1 MADRYERINE
11 LSKGVLGTVY
21 LAEDT
26 MLQRQVMYRHI
37 EQNGDSDQES
47 RDDSWR
53 KEFAQYAGKI
63 GAIQHPNMLAIYDM
77 AAKDN
82 DAHVVTQFVEGET
95 LAERLERGALG
106 QIGVY
111 QMALDMLEVI
121 HAAHEADVFHGALHT
136 ESIRRTHRASGGHR
150 YLLVDLG
157 LNKLTSLV
165 KGEKVKVAD
174 PVLMAPELYDNDK
187 EPDAKADLF
196 MLGQLCY
203 TALVGGH
210 PFSDKSSEEC
220 VAAYNGQGV
229 PALEQYVEGLDP
241 HFSAWVM
248 SLIDGDPEKRPVDSG
263 EAMVKL
269 YAIQLAESEPNV
281 PGKTHAVV
289 AQYVAPASEPNILT
303 SSHPVQMATTAS
315 VNIEAAPTAATG
327 HVAVG
332 GVPSVD
338 SVVKEKKGKTAII
351 YVVSGLVVALMI
363 GIMVV
368 AFRGDE
374 EDEKSE
380 VGTAEATME
389 ENAKKSEVGTA
400 ATVFADNFDSNA
412 LGTNLEISGEGR
424 GVGASLPS
432 ISFSGGQLLAGAAGA
447 GDLGRIYV
455 GTVDTNYAG
464 PTVTSFVAEVS
475 ITINNGDTN
484 ADSVFFG
491 LGSGTPG
498 GNFDEPQGAPAA
510 FFGVRDDN
518 ADAGNG
524 ESLFGDLNAS
534 GVGSAGRQTFANGD
548 TGAGTHR
555 FRLSYDAVAGT
566 LEFSQQINETGAFV
580 FASSLDVSD
589 NGFDDT
595 NSRIFFGG
603 SNEAT
608 FDNFEVV
615 SVTTIPEP

>member
-26 MLQRQVMYRHI
+26 MLQRQVMFRHI
-37 EQNGDSDQES
+37 EHNGGSDQES

-63 GAIQHPNMLAIYDM
+63 GAMQHPNMLAIYDI
-77 AAKDN
+77 AVKDN
-82 DAHVVTQFVEGET
+82 DAHVVTQFIEGET

-111 QMALDMLEVI
+111 RMAHDMLEVI

-136 ESIRRTHRASGGHR
+136 ESIRRIHRASGGHR

-165 KGEKVKVAD
+165 QGEKVKVAD

-303 SSHPVQMATTAS
+303 SSHPLQMATTAS

-351 YVVSGLVVALMI
+351 YVVSGLVAALMI

-380 VGTAEATME
+380 VGTAEAIE
-389 ENAKKSEVGTA
+389 ENAKKGEHLISIGKEVEVNADGQPPVTVDLENSKTLDWIVGTGIPIA
-400 ATVFADNFDSNA
+400 SNYREKENGDYIHSVNSVVADKELRLQSVPVRFKLRNET
-412 LGTNLEISGEGR
+412 LLPRSGIYKNGKAKR
-424 GVGASLPS
+424 
-432 ISFSGGQLLAGAAGA
+432 GA
-447 GDLGRIYV
+447 GYEIQMRIPSKKV
-455 GTVDTNYAG
+455 SSITVNLYMIQKGGDIRLE
-464 PTVTSFVAEVS
+464 VTRPRDDSREVS
-475 ITINNGDTN
+475 IIPFTGPR
-484 ADSVFFG
+484 SVMIPVKIDNP
-491 LGSGTPG
+491 TPG
-498 GNFDEPQGAPAA
+498 DFYTLKANSETERGKAYMIC
-510 FFGVRDDN
+510 
-518 ADAGNG
+518 
-524 ESLFGDLNAS
+524 LS
-534 GVGSAGRQTFANGD
+534 GVLIEEQ
-548 TGAGTHR
+548 
-555 FRLSYDAVAGT
+555 
-566 LEFSQQINETGAFV
+566 
-580 FASSLDVSD
+580 
-589 NGFDDT
+589 
-595 NSRIFFGG
+595 
-603 SNEAT
+603 
-608 FDNFEVV
+608 
-615 SVTTIPEP
+615 